1 VPFDGGLQ
9 VARKVAAVEARLKKM
24 DDKTE
29 TQQTEERLLKQQAD
43 EKRTEESKL
52 KAALAEVSKGQE
64 KLTNKRSMAMQKRDN
79 NLKKIQV
86 RRTLFSQ
93 NGHQLY

>member
-1 VPFDGGLQ
+1 M
-9 VARKVAAVEARLKKM
+9 ARKVAAVEARLKKM

-86 RRTLFSQ
+86 RRTLFSK
-93 NGHQLY
+93 NGH